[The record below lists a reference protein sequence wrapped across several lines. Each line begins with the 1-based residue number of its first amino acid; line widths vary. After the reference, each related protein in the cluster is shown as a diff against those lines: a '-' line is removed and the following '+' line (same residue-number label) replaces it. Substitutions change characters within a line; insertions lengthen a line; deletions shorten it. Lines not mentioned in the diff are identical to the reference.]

1 MRLFSVAQNNSGTAD
16 FLFERS
22 TPRVLRSEP
31 MTSLYSAP
39 HPITW
44 DCPDKEAGGKGC
56 SSGVGGGGHFSPPTG
71 LVAKSAPLS
80 WVVWASF
87 PFKREALIPIL
98 RLGIKG
104 DNLRCVSNRYP
115 VRTLIKIIVG
125 EYSYTVHCLAQAW
138 WSVKVHGIKLS
149 WNYSQLS
156 VSPGALSCGSQIPSD
171 QYAVG

>member
-16 FLFERS
+16 FRFEKL
-22 TPRVLRSEP
+22 TGRVLRSEP

-56 SSGVGGGGHFSPPTG
+56 SSGVGLGGISVLPPDW
-71 LVAKSAPLS
+71 LPNQLHPS
-80 WVVWASF
+80 WVVWGSF
-87 PFKREALIPIL
+87 PFKREALITIL

-115 VRTLIKIIVG
+115 IRTLIKIIAG

-149 WNYSQLS
+149 WNYSRLS

-171 QYAVG
+171 QYTVG